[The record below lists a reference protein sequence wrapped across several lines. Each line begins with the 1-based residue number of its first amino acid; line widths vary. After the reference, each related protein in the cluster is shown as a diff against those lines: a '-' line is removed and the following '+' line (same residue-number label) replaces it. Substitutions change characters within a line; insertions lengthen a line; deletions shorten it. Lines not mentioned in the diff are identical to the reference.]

1 MHDEQRTTEKDTVLL
16 QEESNNTS
24 IENST
29 TEAQQESSSPAEQ
42 NNTQKHALKDNE
54 NQDNDNTEQENKS
67 SISQENTTTN
77 HGVEENNL
85 EKDSSH
91 SADKEDSVI
100 EIDNKAIETNT
111 IHNESLHTESI
122 QESIPNTTAIQDST
136 KEDKIIEIPFLHT
149 MHISTNTIE
158 RLRSIPEAEQ
168 YGKITKIVGLIAE
181 AKGIQGSLGT
191 LCYIYPSSLTEEPI
205 FAEVVGFKEETLLL
219 MPYSDMRG
227 IMPGSLITVS
237 NVNSSFP
244 IGKALLG
251 RTLDAFGNPIDMKGP
266 LYTTESCVIYNA
278 PPSPLS
284 RPRIHEVVDTGIRS
298 INALLT
304 MGKGQRIGIM
314 AGSGVGKST
323 LLGMMARYTDATINV
338 IALVGERGRE
348 VMEFIEK
355 DLGKEG
361 MERSVVIVATSDQS
375 ALLRM
380 RAAYAATAIAEYFRD
395 LGNDVLLMMD
405 SVTRFAMAG
414 REIGL
419 AIGEP
424 PTTKGYTPSVFAQL
438 PKLLERTGRS
448 EKGSITGIYTVLVD
462 GDDFNDPIA
471 DSVRSIL
478 DGHIVL
484 TRELADAG
492 HFPAID
498 IMRSVSRLRQDLVPE
513 DIIEAGR
520 SLLKYMALYKQKED
534 MISIGAYTI
543 GTNPELD
550 KAIAIQTEVNAFLTQ
565 GINTNISVTESFTA
579 LRKLML
585 FNTLETNN
593 TPIQNNNAYS

>member
-1 MHDEQRTTEKDTVLL
+1 MMNEDEK
-16 QEESNNTS
+16 
-24 IENST
+24 
-29 TEAQQESSSPAEQ
+29 QESSPMTHSEESSSYDPSDSQLFTE
-42 NNTQKHALKDNE
+42 NSITNSDIDYDEEDNRDIKD
-54 NQDNDNTEQENKS
+54 
-67 SISQENTTTN
+67 
-77 HGVEENNL
+77 
-85 EKDSSH
+85 
-91 SADKEDSVI
+91 I
-100 EIDNKAIETNT
+100 E
-111 IHNESLHTESI
+111 LPSI
-122 QESIPNTTAIQDST
+122 QYFYINP
-136 KEDKIIEIPFLHT
+136 
-149 MHISTNTIE
+149 HIHE
-158 RLRSIPEAEQ
+158 RLRSIPSAEQ
-168 YGKITKIVGLIAE
+168 YGKITRIVGLIAE
-181 AKGIQGSLGT
+181 AKGIQASLGT
-191 LCYIYPSSLTEEPI
+191 LCYIYPSSLIEEPI
-205 FAEVVGFKEETLLL
+205 FAEVVGFKEETVLL

-237 NVNSSFP
+237 EVTSTFP
-244 IGKALLG
+244 MGTALLG
-251 RTLDAFGNPIDMKGP
+251 RTLDAFGNPIDSKGP
-266 LYTTESCVIYNA
+266 LYTDETRSIYNA
-278 PPSPLS
+278 PPSPLT
-284 RPRIHEVVDTGIRS
+284 RPRIQEIVDTGVRS

-323 LLGMMARYTDATINV
+323 LLGMMARYTDATVNV

-361 MERSVVIVATSDQS
+361 MAHSVVLVATSDQS

-448 EKGSITGIYTVLVD
+448 DKGSITGIYTVLVD

-484 TRELADAG
+484 TRELADSG

-498 IMRSVSRLRQDLVPE
+498 VMRSVSRLRQDLVPN
-513 DIIEAGR
+513 DIIDAGR
-520 SLLKYMALYKQKED
+520 SLLKYISLYKQKED

-543 GTNPELD
+543 GMNVELD
-550 KAIAIQTEVNAFLTQ
+550 RAIELQSDINMFLTQ
-565 GINTNISVTESFTA
+565 DVKTKVSVEESFEA
-579 LRKLML
+579 LRKLT
-585 FNTLETNN
+585 FSQQNPPTQST
-593 TPIQNNNAYS
+593 IQNNSPYANEAMSLSIQE

>member
-1 MHDEQRTTEKDTVLL
+1 MHDE
-16 QEESNNTS
+16 
-24 IENST
+24 ST
-29 TEAQQESSSPAEQ
+29 
-42 NNTQKHALKDNE
+42 
-54 NQDNDNTEQENKS
+54 
-67 SISQENTTTN
+67 I
-77 HGVEENNL
+77 
-85 EKDSSH
+85 
-91 SADKEDSVI
+91 
-100 EIDNKAIETNT
+100 
-111 IHNESLHTESI
+111 TESI
-122 QESIPNTTAIQDST
+122 SSTTHYNQDTSHTEDRLQSVEELSSSHYIKDIDIPLTY
-136 KEDKIIEIPFLHT
+136 T
-149 MHISTNTIE
+149 MHISAHTEE
-158 RLRSIPEAEQ
+158 RLRSIPSTEQ
-168 YGKITKIVGLIAE
+168 YGKIIRIVGLIVE
-181 AKGIQGSLGT
+181 ARGIQASLGT
-191 LCYIYPSSLTEEPI
+191 LCYIYPSSIMEEPI
-205 FAEVVGFKEETLLL
+205 FAEVVGFKEETILL

-237 NVNSSFP
+237 GVTNTFP
-244 IGKALLG
+244 MGKALLG
-251 RTLDAFGNPIDMKGP
+251 RTLDAFGNPIDSKGP
-266 LYTTESCVIYNA
+266 LYTDEVRSIYST
-278 PPSPLS
+278 PPSPLT
-284 RPRIHEVVDTGIRS
+284 RPRIQDMVDTGVRS

-304 MGKGQRIGIM
+304 LGKGQRIGIM

-323 LLGMMARYTDATINV
+323 LLGMMARYTDATVNV

-355 DLGKEG
+355 DLGTEG
-361 MERSVVIVATSDQS
+361 VARSVILVATSDQS

-448 EKGSITGIYTVLVD
+448 DKGSITGIYTVLVD

-484 TRELADAG
+484 TRELADSG

-498 IMRSVSRLRQDLVPE
+498 VMRSVSRLRQDLVPH
-513 DIIEAGR
+513 DIIDDGR
-520 SLLKYMALYKQKED
+520 GLLKYMSLYKQKED
-534 MISIGAYTI
+534 MISIGAYTMGI
-543 GTNPELD
+543 NPELD
-550 KAIAIQTEVNAFLTQ
+550 KAIELQGAINDFLTQ
-565 GINTNISVTESFTA
+565 DVNVKVSISESFDA
-579 LRKLML
+579 LRSLIH
-585 FNTLETNN
+585 NPQQ
-593 TPIQNNNAYS
+593 TPSTTAIQNNTIYTNDAIALPSP